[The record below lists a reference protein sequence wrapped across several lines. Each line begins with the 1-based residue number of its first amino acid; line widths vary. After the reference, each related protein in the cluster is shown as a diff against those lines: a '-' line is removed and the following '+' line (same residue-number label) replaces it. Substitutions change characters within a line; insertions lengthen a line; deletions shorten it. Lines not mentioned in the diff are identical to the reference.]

1 VTEERLR
8 VQTTIQPDRIV
19 LKLHGELDLAGTPQ
33 LEDALRQIESEE
45 RNLLVLDVEDLQ
57 FIDSAGLRTILA
69 ANQSWTERG
78 RGFAMTPGS
87 PQVQRL
93 LTIAGVREHLDTVA
107 SPGDTPVPGG
117 APPAGA

>member
-8 VQTTIQPDRIV
+8 VETAVQPDRIV
-19 LKLHGELDLAGTPQ
+19 LKLYGELDLAGTPQ
-33 LEDALRQIESEE
+33 LEDALKEIESES
-45 RNLLVLDVEDLQ
+45 RSLLVLDVEDLQ

-93 LTIAGVREHLDTVA
+93 LTVAGVREHLETVA
-107 SPGDTPVPGG
+107 SPGDAAVPGG
-117 APPAGA
+117 SPPSA